1 MNHTPPHT
9 GRQLAAARALLN
21 MTQDELAKRAGLHV
35 NSVYNLEQQEPITAG
50 YSRNAVA
57 VVLTGLGA
65 LFFTIP
71 TIGIRLRGEE
81 DRTGP
86 AVAQP
91 Q

>member
-1 MNHTPPHT
+1 MSFTPPHT

-21 MTQDELAKRAGLHV
+21 ITQDELAERAGLHV

-57 VVLTGLGA
+57 TVLTGLGV

-71 TIGIRLRGEE
+71 NIGIRLRGAE
-81 DRTGP
+81 DRASP
-86 AVAQP
+86 AVTQP

>member
-1 MNHTPPHT
+1 MSFTPPHT

-21 MTQDELAKRAGLHV
+21 MTQDELAQRAGLHV

-57 VVLTGLGA
+57 TVLTGLGV

-81 DRTGP
+81 DR
-86 AVAQP
+86 AVVQP

>member
-1 MNHTPPHT
+1 MSYTPPHA

-57 VVLTGLGA
+57 AVLSGLGV

-81 DRTGP
+81 DRASP
-86 AVAQP
+86 AMAQP